1 MCSMLMQSLD
11 MSPLYPNLN
20 KNVLNCSL
28 VLAVYYFLNIPA
40 LLRLT

>member
-1 MCSMLMQSLD
+1 MCSMLISKLKRD
-11 MSPLYPNLN
+11 PFYPNLN
-20 KNVLNCSL
+20 KNMLNCSL